1 MNTLTFFRPDAIQN
15 IVNGFDNYFGSL
27 DSMLAPAAKIFTHA
41 PLTDFRET
49 DSSYIMDMELPG
61 FDEKNVNVHVNGL
74 NLTIASKQEEQK
86 EKKAGE
92 DKDAYLIK
100 ERRLSSFSRSFKLP
114 ENADTDSVNAAFK
127 NGVLSLEIKKRAE
140 AQKRVIQ
147 INAA

>member
-1 MNTLTFFRPDAIQN
+1 MNTLTFFFSYAVQN
-15 IVNGFDNYFGSL
+15 IMNGFDNYFGHL
-27 DSMLAPAAKIFTHA
+27 DSMLPPAAKIFTHA

-49 DSSYIMDMELPG
+49 DTSYIMDMELPG
-61 FDEKNVNVHVNGL
+61 FDEKNINIHVNGL
-74 NLTIASKQEEQK
+74 NLTIASRQEEQK
-86 EKKAGE
+86 ENKAE

-100 ERRLSSFSRSFKLP
+100 ERRTSSFSRTFKLP

>member
-15 IVNGFDNYFGSL
+15 IMNGFDNYFGSL
-27 DSMLAPAAKIFTHA
+27 DSVLPSAAKIFTHA

-61 FDEKNVNVHVNGL
+61 FDEKDINVHVNGL
-74 NLTIASKQEEQK
+74 NLTIASKQKEQK
-86 EKKAGE
+86 ENKAE

-100 ERRLSSFSRSFKLP
+100 ERRSCSFNRTFKLP